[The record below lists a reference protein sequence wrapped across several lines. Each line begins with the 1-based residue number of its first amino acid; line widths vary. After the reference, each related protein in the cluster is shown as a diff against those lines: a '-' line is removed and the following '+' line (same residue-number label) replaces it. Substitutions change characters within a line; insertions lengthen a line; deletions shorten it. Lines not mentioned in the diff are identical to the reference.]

1 MEITKEHIKILIAE
15 DQGLIRHALASLLR
29 RVDGFEVIGLAGNGV
44 EVLKQLETARPDII
58 LMDIKMPQMNGIEA
72 TKKINEKMPWIK
84 IIGLS
89 MYDHPTFIKEM
100 LRNGAKGFLSK
111 DCAFDEL
118 RDAIQKVFT
127 GETYLCKN
135 AKKVVIDEFSKNSAD
150 PQLAGL
156 QSLTPREIEIIQLLA
171 EGNITREIANKLFI
185 SEKTVDR
192 HKTNILNKL
201 NLKNTAQLV
210 KVAVDQGIILS

>member
-1 MEITKEHIKILIAE
+1 MEATKEHIKIMIVE
-15 DQGLIRHALASLLR
+15 DQGLIRHALASLLKR
-29 RVDGFEVIGLAGNGV
+29 IDGFEVTGLAGNGM
-44 EVLKQLETARPDII
+44 EALKSLETARPDII
-58 LMDIKMPQMNGIEA
+58 LMDIKMPHMNGIEA

-111 DCAFDEL
+111 DCAFEEL
-118 RDAIQKVFT
+118 REAIQTVYA
-127 GETYLCKN
+127 GEAYLCKN
-135 AKKVVIDEFSKNSAD
+135 ASKVVLDEFSKNSTSTEN
-150 PQLAGL
+150 GGI

-171 EGNITREIANKLFI
+171 DGFITKEIANKLFI

-192 HKTNILNKL
+192 HKTNILKKMQ
-201 NLKNTAQLV
+201 LKNTAQLV
-210 KVAVDQGIILS
+210 KAAVDQGIILT

>member
-1 MEITKEHIKILIAE
+1 METTKERIKIMIAE
-15 DQGLIRHALASLLR
+15 DQGLFRHALASLLK
-29 RVDGFEVIGLAGNGV
+29 RVEGFEVIGLAGNGM

-72 TKKINEKMPWIK
+72 TRKINEKMPWIK

-111 DCAFDEL
+111 DCTFEEL
-118 RDAIQKVFT
+118 REAIQTVFA
-127 GETYLCKN
+127 GGTYLCKN
-135 AKKVVIDEFSKNSAD
+135 AAKVVINEFSSNSTISEIT
-150 PQLAGL
+150 GI
-156 QSLTPREIEIIQLLA
+156 QSLTSREIEIIRLLA
-171 EGNITREIANKLFI
+171 EGNITKEIATKLFI

-192 HKTNILNKL
+192 HKTNILKKMK
-201 NLKNTAQLV
+201 LKNTPQLI

>member
-1 MEITKEHIKILIAE
+1 METTKEHIKIIIAE
-15 DQGLIRHALASLLR
+15 DQGLIRHALASLLKR
-29 RVDGFEVIGLAGNGV
+29 IDGFEVIGSAGNGM
-44 EVLKQLETARPDII
+44 EVLKQLETLRPDII
-58 LMDIKMPQMNGIEA
+58 LMDIKMPRMNGIEA

-118 RDAIQKVFT
+118 KEAIQTVFA

-135 AKKVVIDEFSKNSAD
+135 AAKVVISEFSTTSTISKI
-150 PQLAGL
+150 GGI

-171 EGNITREIANKLFI
+171 EGNITKEIATKLFI

-192 HKTNILNKL
+192 HKTNILKKL
-201 NLKNTAQLV
+201 KLKNTAQLV
-210 KVAVDQGIILS
+210 KVAVDQGIIIS

>member
-1 MEITKEHIKILIAE
+1 MIVE
-15 DQGLIRHALASLLR
+15 DQGLIRHALASLLKR
-29 RVDGFEVIGLAGNGV
+29 MDGFEVTGSVGNGA
-44 EVLKQLETARPDII
+44 EALKYLETARPDII

-72 TKKINEKMPWIK
+72 TRKINEKMPWIK

-111 DCAFDEL
+111 DCAYEEL
-118 RDAIQKVFT
+118 REAIQTVYA
-127 GETYLCKN
+127 GESYLCKN
-135 AKKVVIDEFSKNSAD
+135 VSKVVIDEFSKNSTVAEIT
-150 PQLAGL
+150 GI
-156 QSLTPREIEIIQLLA
+156 QSLTSREVEIIQLLA
-171 EGNITREIANKLFI
+171 EGNITKEIAGKLFI

-192 HKTNILNKL
+192 HKTNILKKM

-210 KVAVDQGIILS
+210 KVAVEQGIILS